1 LEADLAVG
9 LKYLPSDGAAAAAA
23 EGIISSSKI
32 GTAKIEV
39 AFCLLF

>member
-1 LEADLAVG
+1 LEDDLAVG
-9 LKYLPSDGAAAAAA
+9 LKYLSSDGAAAAAA